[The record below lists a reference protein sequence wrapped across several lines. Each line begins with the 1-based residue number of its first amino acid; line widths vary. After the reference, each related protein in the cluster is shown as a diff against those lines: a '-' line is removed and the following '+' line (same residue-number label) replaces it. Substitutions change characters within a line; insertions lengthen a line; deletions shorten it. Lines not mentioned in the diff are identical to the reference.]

1 MHYHFDTTDET
12 LKAWTLG
19 LGSHPLPWEVIRKS
33 VKEDSVS
40 FRSLAKRKI
49 IKECWKTGRPFY
61 YIDTGYVG
69 NLIKK
74 KIFFRVVKNN
84 VQHSQVFKCPDD
96 RWKKIARISPELD
109 FVEWRKNNNGKILL
123 VTPSEKPC
131 KFYGIDRNQWVEKTI
146 KKLKQHTDREIIIR
160 DKEKRHARVGANSV
174 PWYLIKE
181 GIYALVTYQSI
192 AAIEAICTGVPAF
205 TEELTAADSVACND
219 LSKIESPNY
228 APTEQVKEWQH
239 WLAYCQYHFKEMQSG
254 EAVRIMKEYGL
265 M

>member
-12 LKAWTLG
+12 LKAWAFG
-19 LGSHPLPWEVIRKS
+19 LGSQTSPWKDIRKS

-40 FRSLAKRKI
+40 FRRKKKKKI

-131 KFYGIDRNQWVEKTI
+131 KFYGIDRNQWVERTI

-228 APTEQVKEWQH
+228 APKEQVKEWQH